1 VSTLTRRNLLIGG
14 ASAVALAVLPGC
26 GSNSG
31 SGSGSGTPGEGGSWE
46 FTDDRNKT
54 VTRDARPSKVVAQIS
69 AAAALWDLGVRP
81 VGTFGEAGGASQ
93 ALRGNVDTSAVT
105 WVGQTWGEFNVE
117 KFASLNPDLLV
128 APMQQKDQLWYV
140 PEEAASKIEAL
151 CPTVGISYIE
161 VPIDKVIDRYA
172 DLAGALGA
180 DLDAP
185 AVTGAKKEFQ
195 AASSALASTARAKA
209 GLRVVFASGSKENFY
224 LANPAMFAD
233 LRYLRDQGLNLITP
247 EYDAKEPHWEVLSWE
262 QADKY
267 PVDVV
272 LYDVRNPSFFTTD
285 LAKYPTLAKLPA
297 VQAKQ
302 VLPWNPETPTSWAAF
317 APALRELSD
326 KLSGF
331 RAGVGG

>member
-1 VSTLTRRNLLIGG
+1 VPTLTRALTRRELLIGSG
-14 ASAVALAVLPGC
+14 ALVVLSAC
-26 GSNSG
+26 GSDSG
-31 SGSGSGTPGEGGSWE
+31 SDAPAGGGSWE
-46 FTDDRNKT
+46 FTDDRNKA
-54 VTRDARPSKVVAQIS
+54 VTRDARPTKVVAQIS

-81 VGTFGEAGGASQ
+81 IGTFGEATGASE
-93 ALRGNVDTSAVT
+93 ALHGNVDTSAVT

-117 KFASLNPDLLV
+117 KLASLNPDLLV

-151 CPTVGISYIE
+151 CPTVGISYVG

-180 DLDAP
+180 DVP
-185 AVTGAKKEFQ
+185 ATAKKDFDS
-195 AASSALASTARAKA
+195 AVAALASVVRAKSD
-209 GLRVVFASGSKENFY
+209 LRVVFASGSKENLY
-224 LANPAMFAD
+224 LGNPAMFAD
-233 LRYLRDQGLNLITP
+233 LLFLKNQGLNLITP
-247 EYDAKEPHWEVLSWE
+247 KFDAKEPHWEVLSWE

-297 VQAKQ
+297 VGARQ
-302 VLPWNPETPTSWAAF
+302 VLSWNPETPTSWAAF
-317 APALRELSD
+317 APAVRELAG

-331 RAGVGG
+331 RAGIGG